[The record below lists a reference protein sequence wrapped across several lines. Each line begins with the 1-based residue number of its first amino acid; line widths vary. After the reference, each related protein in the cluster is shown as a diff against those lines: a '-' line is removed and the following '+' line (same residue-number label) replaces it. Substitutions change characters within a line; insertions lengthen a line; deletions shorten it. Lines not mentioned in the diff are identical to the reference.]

1 MDNTIHQ
8 VFNIEAWLEG
18 SYFYSTFATIAA
30 LPKTTP
36 WNATTSSCHRV
47 YAVQT
52 LQMQLQSPGHVL
64 RVLAFDVLRVCI
76 VQLKATSWKSGK
88 KTHKANIKKRI
99 DWFHSVLI
107 FSISSNSYYCGS
119 EVDQRLEQQHTV
131 GWIFTSEWIIV
142 SAALVEWVGTWPCW
156 GGGWVQLSK
165 PACHQ
170 NKLTPAQNNTSDAK
184 TAQSLW
190 GTQEMVD
197 WEQFCV
203 FWRERKNSKWLGMT
217 FFSSSAESWRSP

>member
-1 MDNTIHQ
+1 MKCHHVIVSSCLCSPNVT
-8 VFNIEAWLEG
+8 
-18 SYFYSTFATIAA
+18 
-30 LPKTTP
+30 
-36 WNATTSSCHRV
+36 NATSVPRTC
-47 YAVQT
+47 
-52 LQMQLQSPGHVL
+52 LESPGIRCSACLHCP
-64 RVLAFDVLRVCI
+64 A
-76 VQLKATSWKSGK
+76 QSYKLKVRK

-217 FFSSSAESWRSP
+217 FFSSSAESWRSPQAWAKNTSVTPSRHFPEY

>member
-1 MDNTIHQ
+1 MKCHHIIVLTLCSRK
-8 VFNIEAWLEG
+8 V
-18 SYFYSTFATIAA
+18 T
-30 LPKTTP
+30 
-36 WNATTSSCHRV
+36 NATSAPRTYLESPDIRCSSCLHCP
-47 YAVQT
+47 A
-52 LQMQLQSPGHVL
+52 QSYK
-64 RVLAFDVLRVCI
+64 
-76 VQLKATSWKSGK
+76 LKVRK
-88 KTHKANIKKRI
+88 KTRKANIEKII
-99 DWFHSVLI
+99 DWSRSVLI
-107 FSISSNSYYCGS
+107 FSISSNSYYCSS
-119 EVDQRLEQQHTV
+119 EVDQRLEHTV

-156 GGGWVQLSK
+156 GRGWVQLSK